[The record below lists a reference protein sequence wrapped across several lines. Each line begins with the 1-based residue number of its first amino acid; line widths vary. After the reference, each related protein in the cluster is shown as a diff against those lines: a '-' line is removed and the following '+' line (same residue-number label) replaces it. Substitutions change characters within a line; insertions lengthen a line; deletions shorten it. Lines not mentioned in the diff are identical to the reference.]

1 MLSTLQLFCCI
12 QVILEPIVENIYT
25 VILFLW
31 GFLSLIQLSHIFWF
45 CTPRQREKS
54 IIAVLYPIENKLQ
67 YTQLIFVDI
76 IYYQN
81 TTLNAPSGDF
91 QEGEYRI

>member
-1 MLSTLQLFCCI
+1 M
-12 QVILEPIVENIYT
+12 
-25 VILFLW
+25 
-31 GFLSLIQLSHIFWF
+31 
-45 CTPRQREKS
+45 
-54 IIAVLYPIENKLQ
+54 IAVLYPIENKLQ

-91 QEGEYRI
+91 QEEEYRI